1 MNKKAMETPL
11 SETSVSLNLEMIQRR
26 CSELLDKPDALMEL
40 TLEES
45 ANEDLGASDPYNRH
59 RS

>member
-11 SETSVSLNLEMIQRR
+11 SETSVSLNLELIQRR